1 MADAIASKAVGRKPM
16 RVRLSPPAPLI
27 MLSVTELRK
36 GAVFVDQG
44 RPYVVQEYN
53 HIKVGRGNATI
64 KVKARDIK
72 SGSMLEKSFVSGATV
87 EEGEIEKKKAQF
99 LYSDAVA
106 VYFMDPGSFEQISIA
121 RSLAQ
126 DVVKFLREGSEANLV
141 LFQGQSIGVEIP
153 LKVELKVVETP
164 PGERGDTKQ
173 GGTKGAILE
182 TGFKIQV
189 PLFMKPGEIVQ
200 VSTET
205 GEYAGRVGAVK

>member
-72 SGSMLEKSFVSGATV
+72 SGSVLEKSFVSGATV

-99 LYSDAVA
+99 LYSDDGA
-106 VYFMDPGSFEQISIA
+106 VYFMDPQSFEQVSIP
-121 RSLAQ
+121 RLMGQ
-126 DVVKFLREGSEANLV
+126 DAVKFMKEGSEANLV
-141 LFQGQSIGVEIP
+141 MFQGRPIGVAIS

-164 PGERGDTKQ
+164 PGEKGDTKQ
-173 GGTKGAILE
+173 GGTKEATLE